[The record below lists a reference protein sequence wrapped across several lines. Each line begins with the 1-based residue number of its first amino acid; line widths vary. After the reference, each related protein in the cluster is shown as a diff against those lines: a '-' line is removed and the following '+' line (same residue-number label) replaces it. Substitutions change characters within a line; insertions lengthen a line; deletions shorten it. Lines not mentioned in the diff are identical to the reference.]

1 MKLGGGVGGGV
12 AGRCLVEGGEG
23 RLAQKRKSQD
33 FGCPEVGISGNFTD
47 VCLVAGNNC
56 RHTNNCKLSELKNLA
71 ALVKYKDNNCKADTT

>member
-1 MKLGGGVGGGV
+1 MGGGGGG
-12 AGRCLVEGGEG
+12 GEVG
-23 RLAQKRKSQD
+23 TKEKISRFR
-33 FGCPEVGISGNFTD
+33 CPEVCISGNFTD